1 MDVNTISWHLKYKFI
16 VFEGLDGSGKGTQI
30 KILADKLSSL
40 GCDKVFLT
48 CEPTKYATGKI
59 LRDALSGQ
67 EKRTPEELAGLFLA
81 DRIAHCE
88 NPSDGIKAMLQSGA
102 AVICDRY
109 YYSSFAYQGMDTDL
123 KWVMDA
129 NLCCPKIIKPDVCI
143 FLDVPPQVS
152 DERIASRNN
161 PREIYEQAD
170 KIARIRQKYMDV
182 FELLPDHNIKIINAS
197 GDVNEVSK
205 RISDALGIG

>member
-1 MDVNTISWHLKYKFI
+1 M
-16 VFEGLDGSGKGTQI
+16 
-30 KILADKLSSL
+30 
-40 GCDKVFLT
+40 
-48 CEPTKYATGKI
+48 
-59 LRDALSGQ
+59 
-67 EKRTPEELAGLFLA
+67 
-81 DRIAHCE
+81 
-88 NPSDGIKAMLQSGA
+88 
-102 AVICDRY
+102 
-109 YYSSFAYQGMDTDL
+109 
-123 KWVMDA
+123 
-129 NLCCPKIIKPDVCI
+129 CI